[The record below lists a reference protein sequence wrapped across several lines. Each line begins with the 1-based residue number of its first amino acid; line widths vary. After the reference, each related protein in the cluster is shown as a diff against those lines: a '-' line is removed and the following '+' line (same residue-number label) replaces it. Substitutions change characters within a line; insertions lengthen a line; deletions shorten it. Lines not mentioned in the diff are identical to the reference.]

1 MKFGFDD
8 IDNYVSQSAGFF
20 GLKDDG
26 DSCNVRFM
34 YESIRDF
41 NGYCCHRVRT
51 KDGKFTS
58 INCLRGYNDPQEMCP
73 LCSSPILEDRKTE
86 KKTWIPIYK
95 VDESEVALWDRSTA
109 FFKKCIYPLMVQK
122 GEPFCANIFTITRRG
137 VAGDSDTRY
146 EITFESSDDTT
157 LDDFDMIPSPDG
169 VYVQDMD
176 FDTMKDFIK
185 NRTLNNSSEE
195 STSEDAGVYR
205 RGSRNSE
212 EEPTVRRGTRPNMV

>member
-1 MKFGFDD
+1 
-8 IDNYVSQSAGFF
+8 
-20 GLKDDG
+20 
-26 DSCNVRFM
+26 
-34 YESIRDF
+34 
-41 NGYCCHRVRT
+41 
-51 KDGKFTS
+51 
-58 INCLRGYNDPQEMCP
+58 
-73 LCSSPILEDRKTE
+73 
-86 KKTWIPIYK
+86 
-95 VDESEVALWDRSTA
+95 
-109 FFKKCIYPLMVQK
+109 MVQK

-195 STSEDAGVYR
+195 YTSEDAGVYR

-212 EEPTVRRGTRPNMV
+212 EEEPTVRRGTRPNMV